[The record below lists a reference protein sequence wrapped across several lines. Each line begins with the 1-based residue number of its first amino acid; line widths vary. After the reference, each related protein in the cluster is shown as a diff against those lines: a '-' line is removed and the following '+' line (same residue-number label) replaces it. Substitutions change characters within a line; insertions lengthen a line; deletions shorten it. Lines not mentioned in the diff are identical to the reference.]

1 MKNQLA
7 KVVDKLQSKPK
18 WLRGR
23 LLDFALGSTIKF
35 IGTASLNCRELTQEK
50 AVFFLKNRKKVQN
63 HIGTVHAA
71 ATSLV
76 AETASG
82 MVVGMNIPDDKI
94 PVLKTMHI
102 DYVKRS
108 TGNLTAVAT
117 ITQEQIEQLHKEE
130 KGDTVISV
138 TVTDDASVEPVICQ
152 MTWAWVP
159 KKRK

>member
-18 WLRGR
+18 FIRGW

-35 IGTASLNCRELTQEK
+35 IGTAGLNCQTLTQEK
-50 AVFFLKNRKKVQN
+50 AVFKLKNRKKVQN

-108 TGNLTAVAT
+108 NGNLIAEAS
-117 ITQEQIEQLHKEE
+117 ITQEQVERLHKEE
-130 KGDTVISV
+130 KGDMVIKV
-138 TVTDDASVEPVICQ
+138 VVTDDANVEPVICQ

-159 KKRK
+159 KKR

>member
-18 WLRGR
+18 WIRGW

-35 IGTASLNCRELTQEK
+35 IGTAGLNCKELTQEK

-71 ATSLV
+71 ASSLI

-117 ITQEQIEQLHKEE
+117 ITQEQIEKIHQEE
-130 KGDTVISV
+130 KGDTVIQV
-138 TVTDDASVEPVICQ
+138 TVTDDADVEPVICE
-152 MTWAWVP
+152 MTWAWIP
-159 KKRK
+159 KKR